1 MNSAYSKKL
10 AMAMKCGGM
19 ADKKGYK
26 KGGAVSGFKPCAHC
40 KTPAKCKKAGK
51 CLGKAVKKK

>member
-26 KGGAVSGFKPCAHC
+26 KGGAVSGFKPCKGC
-40 KTPAKCKKAGK
+40 PTPAKCKKAGK
-51 CLGKAVKKK
+51 CLKKK